1 MAPFLHSIRRHAAWA
16 GLAGVMVPLLVLLI
30 LQFRSLSTL
39 KRTWALAHR
48 TSLESCL
55 AEVSVLMEQ
64 ELGARAERLLRVP
77 AASFEPDQAHLAIR
91 QLTSQPRE
99 GFRDIFLYKYQAG
112 SKGTLLRFSLK
123 EGALVPAEKSAGA
136 EAATMAAAPWA
147 LFNEKAIPLESA
159 QVSVDERDS
168 EHRLIQVPITNVAS
182 QLVGMASAEL
192 DEDFMAKTILPQVIP
207 KALASYFAEDIR
219 ANLVVSVRKPG
230 GELVYATEDVEG
242 QRDEVSAPLIFAFK
256 SWRVGIRSRDF
267 TPEQFASSNFTINA
281 ALSFV
286 LGFVLVGGV
295 ALALRTASRELK
307 LSQMKSD
314 FVSNVSHELKTP
326 LASIRLFGEL
336 MRLGRVTS
344 EDKVK
349 EYGAFIDAESRRL
362 TQLITNILDSS
373 RIESGRKVYARDE
386 VELGE
391 LVSEGLKSFEVIC
404 RHQGYQVKLQPPAER
419 VTVTGDWSSLAQ
431 VVHNLVDNAIK
442 YSPAGSTIDLS
453 LDRHLGQ
460 ARLRVRDQGIGIDS
474 SEQEKIFERFHRVS
488 TGLLHEVR
496 GSGLGLSIV
505 KHVVEA
511 HGGRID
517 LESAPGKG
525 STFTLWLPLSKQ
537 AAPEEEDEGAD
548 EAPGTARAAGGEP

>member
-1 MAPFLHSIRRHAAWA
+1 
-16 GLAGVMVPLLVLLI
+16 
-30 LQFRSLSTL
+30 
-39 KRTWALAHR
+39 
-48 TSLESCL
+48 
-55 AEVSVLMEQ
+55 
-64 ELGARAERLLRVP
+64 
-77 AASFEPDQAHLAIR
+77 
-91 QLTSQPRE
+91 
-99 GFRDIFLYKYQAG
+99 
-112 SKGTLLRFSLK
+112 
-123 EGALVPAEKSAGA
+123 
-136 EAATMAAAPWA
+136 
-147 LFNEKAIPLESA
+147 
-159 QVSVDERDS
+159 
-168 EHRLIQVPITNVAS
+168 
-182 QLVGMASAEL
+182 
-192 DEDFMAKTILPQVIP
+192 
-207 KALASYFAEDIR
+207 
-219 ANLVVSVRKPG
+219 VVSVRMPG
-230 GELVYATEDVEG
+230 DELLYATEDVEG
-242 QRDEVSAPLIFAFK
+242 QRDEISAPLIFVFK
-256 SWRVGIRSRDF
+256 NWKVAVRSRDY
-267 TPEQFASSNFTINA
+267 TPEQFASSNFAINV

-286 LGFVLVGGV
+286 LAGVLAGAV

-373 RIESGRKVYARDE
+373 RIESGRKVYAREE

-391 LVSEGLKSFEVIC
+391 LVCEGLKSFEVIC

-419 VTVTGDWSSLAQ
+419 VTVSGDWSSLAQ

-442 YSPAGSTIDLS
+442 YSPAGSTIELF

-474 SEQEKIFERFHRVS
+474 SEQQKIFERFHRVS

-496 GSGLGLSIV
+496 GSGLGLAIV

-517 LESAPGKG
+517 LESALGKG

-537 AAPEEEDEGAD
+537 AAPEEEDEAPD
-548 EAPGTARAAGGEP
+548 EAPGAARAVGGEP